1 MKDAFPAHPET
12 FGGVVVRIAADGRT
26 ASAVATL
33 VDATSLEL
41 LASHASRV
49 AIGAPDGGATHDGL
63 PALIEALAG
72 LPGKPDIV
80 LVDGHG
86 TADAARAGIAV
97 RFGAATDL
105 PSIGVGDAPP
115 AGMRSRTNL
124 HDMRG
129 AFTPLREGAEQVGWV
144 LRSRIGDPPLIISPG
159 HRVAMPSAPELV
171 MRCIRGDRLPEP
183 LRLAFERLPS

>member
-12 FGGVVVRIAADGRT
+12 FGGVVVRIAADGRS

-49 AIGAPDGGATHDGL
+49 APDGGVADDGL
-63 PALIEALAG
+63 SALIAALAG
-72 LPGKPDIV
+72 LPGRPDIV

-97 RFGAATDL
+97 RFGASTDL
-105 PSIGVGDAPP
+105 PTIGVGDALP
-115 AGMRSRTNL
+115 AGMQSRTNL

-129 AFTPLREGAEQVGWV
+129 AFTPLREGIEQVGWV
-144 LRSRIGDPPLIISPG
+144 LRSRVGDPPLIVSPG

-171 MRCIRGDRLPEP
+171 MRCIRDDRLPEP
-183 LRLAFERLPS
+183 LRLAIERLPR

>member
-86 TADAARAGIAV
+86 TADAARAGTLGKEIW
-97 RFGAATDL
+97 RESLTDL
-105 PSIGVGDAPP
+105 S
-115 AGMRSRTNL
+115 M
-124 HDMRG
+124 
-129 AFTPLREGAEQVGWV
+129 E
-144 LRSRIGDPPLIISPG
+144 
-159 HRVAMPSAPELV
+159 ELESV
-171 MRCIRGDRLPEP
+171 CL
-183 LRLAFERLPS
+183 